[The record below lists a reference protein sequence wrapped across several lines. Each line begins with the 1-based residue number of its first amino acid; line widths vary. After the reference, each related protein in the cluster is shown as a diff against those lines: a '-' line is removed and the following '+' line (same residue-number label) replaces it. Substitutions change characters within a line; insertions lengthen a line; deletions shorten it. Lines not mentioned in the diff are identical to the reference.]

1 MRAKEFLNESDGNQ
15 PLTIN
20 IPISITI
27 PSDIIASAG
36 KSQPKKDPVKTG
48 DLPEVPIHLF
58 PLQQEFEL
66 KKHEAGH
73 SSPVINQI
81 LHDKGALS
89 DKQGQT
95 DFDLI
100 ENFDWL
106 KEEFKNS
113 KKN

>member
-1 MRAKEFLNESDGNQ
+1 MRAKEFLKENDGNK

-20 IPISITI
+20 IPISITL
-27 PSDIIASAG
+27 PSEIMIGGTNPRKEA
-36 KSQPKKDPVKTG
+36 VKPG
-48 DLPEVPIHLF
+48 DLPEVPIHVF

-66 KKHEAGH
+66 KKHEAGY
-73 SSPVINQI
+73 SSPVVNQI

-95 DFDLI
+95 DFDLV